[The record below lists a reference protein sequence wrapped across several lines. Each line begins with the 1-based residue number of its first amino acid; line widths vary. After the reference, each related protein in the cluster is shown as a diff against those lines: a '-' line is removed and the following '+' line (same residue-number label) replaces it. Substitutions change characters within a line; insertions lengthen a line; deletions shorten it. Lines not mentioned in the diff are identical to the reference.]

1 MEQAGRPVRPLIV
14 SAWVLA
20 CIIVPCG
27 SAGWDVRARQR
38 SCVSYL
44 GRASRP
50 RGRSWL
56 CADASRGPGEGA
68 QGTHGFNI
76 HVGLSGLLLQPRGG
90 AGKPRSCPLGG
101 IVTRGRT
108 AGISRR
114 GPRTRPRPLI
124 NRHTPPEGV
133 RRRRADRR
141 GSLTARAFGLRGRG
155 AGLPREPGSRCSALK
170 YKPMIVT
177 NVQFRIPMID
187 ENTINFQGERWGAR
201 PPGRARLAYFY

>member
-20 CIIVPCG
+20 RIIVPCG

-56 CADASRGPGEGA
+56 CADASRWPGEGA

-155 AGLPREPGSRCSALK
+155 AGLPREHGSRCSTFKIQANDS
-170 YKPMIVT
+170 YKC
-177 NVQFRIPMID
+177 
-187 ENTINFQGERWGAR
+187 TISYSDDR
-201 PPGRARLAYFY
+201 